1 MYIYM
6 YMHTHTHSL
15 SPFLSVSVSLIYIY
29 IWNARTCQLVA
40 SDPTDQAPAAGPCC
54 MRMCCRAA
62 RVFTGASGAEG
73 ETNGCHG

>member
-1 MYIYM
+1 M
-6 YMHTHTHSL
+6 YMHTHSL
-15 SPFLSVSVSLIYIY
+15 SLCLCLSKMYIY

-73 ETNGCHG
+73 ETNGCHGWTYFF